1 MMQIAHAADGRQ
13 GASGDH
19 QVMETESPKNRAVW
33 RIPGLIALAA
43 IAVGGVAV
51 AASAR
56 HVEVASKTATYPA
69 AKRLEVD
76 SGAGTIVVH
85 GEDRTDIQ
93 LASRI
98 RATGRKPDLR
108 TDATASRLRVRASCQ
123 HTFLNWELGDDG
135 FGIGP
140 VCAANY
146 TVSAP
151 AATALTIDLGQGD
164 IRGDRLKSP
173 TVSINSGTG
182 DIELDFV
189 TAPRA
194 VDIDS
199 GTGDVT
205 IRVPRGSY
213 AIQTDTGTGDT
224 RFDSGIVADLESTNT
239 IRINSGTGDVTIERS
254 DV

>member
-1 MMQIAHAADGRQ
+1 MMRIAHAADGLH
-13 GASGDH
+13 GARRDH
-19 QVMETESPKNRAVW
+19 QVMEIESPKNRAVW
-33 RIPGLIALAA
+33 RIPGLIALTA
-43 IAVGGVAV
+43 IAVGGFAV

-56 HVEVASKTATYPA
+56 HVEVSAQTTTYPA
-69 AKRLEVD
+69 AKRLEID
-76 SGAGTIVVH
+76 SGSGTVVLH

-93 LASRI
+93 VASRL
-98 RATGRKPDLR
+98 RATGKKPDLR
-108 TDATASRLRVRASCQ
+108 TDATASRLRIRASCH
-123 HTFLNWELGDDG
+123 HTFLNWEVGEDG

-146 TVSAP
+146 TVAMP

-164 IRGDRLKSP
+164 IRGDALESP
-173 TVSINSGTG
+173 TVSVDSGTG

-189 TAPRA
+189 TAPRTI
-194 VDIDS
+194 DINS

-205 IRVPRGSY
+205 IRVPGGSY

-224 RFDSGIVADLESTNT
+224 RFDSGIVKDPASPNA
-239 IRINSGTGDVTIERS
+239 IRIDSGTGDVTIERS